1 MPRGTGKR
9 TWVKLDCHGVL
20 HGSINWLFS
29 LEEQAVFLKM
39 IPMAAVYCKAPGT
52 ISDNEGRPLPRE
64 FIAHELH
71 CSLEILESVIQKG
84 SSDNC
89 LRETPEGL
97 RLINFEHYQFTEYDR
112 QRPYR
117 EKQRQDKRVMDA
129 AVVAR
134 THKENEERIAARRA
148 LRGNNG

>member
-117 EKQRQDKRVMDA
+117 EQKRQRLTSERDPVEAHR
-129 AVVAR
+129 
-134 THKENEERIAARRA
+134 ENEERLARRQVYSRKET
-148 LRGNNG
+148 L